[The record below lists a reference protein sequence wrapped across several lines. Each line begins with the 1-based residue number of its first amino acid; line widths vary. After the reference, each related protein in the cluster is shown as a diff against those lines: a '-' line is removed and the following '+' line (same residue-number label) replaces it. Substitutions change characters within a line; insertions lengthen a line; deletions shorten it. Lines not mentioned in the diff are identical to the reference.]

1 MGWAVC
7 VCVRGTG
14 SPNALPGDLGRCY
27 AGPTPRVSDRAVR
40 QANPARVRRAQWGW
54 RATGKG

>member
-1 MGWAVC
+1 

-14 SPNALPGDLGRCY
+14 SPNVLPGDLGRCY

-40 QANPARVRRAQWGW
+40 QANPARVRGAQWGW